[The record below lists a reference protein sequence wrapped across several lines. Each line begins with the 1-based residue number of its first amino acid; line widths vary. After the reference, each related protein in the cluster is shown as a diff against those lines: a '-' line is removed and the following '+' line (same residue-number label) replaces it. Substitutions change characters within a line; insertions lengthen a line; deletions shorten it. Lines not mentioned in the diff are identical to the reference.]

1 MPRTYEHQAV
11 GIWVALVAYFRE
23 DRPVI
28 ASSRSCRV
36 LLLDPALQ
44 SLVQS
49 VCEKHQ
55 WALRVIGDRWD
66 TVLPEESR
74 PKLILLGFAPSDAS
88 SLEFLHDLYLDYPDV
103 SVAAIIGDS
112 LVHVDIMVSPGGRS
126 VVVTPTCPTQPRKF
140 PTWKLVA

>member
-1 MPRTYEHQAV
+1 MIAESEPTELNA
-11 GIWVALVAYFRE
+11 
-23 DRPVI
+23 I
-28 ASSRSCRV
+28 ASFKSCRV

-74 PKLILLGFAPSDAS
+74 PKLILLGFDPGDAS
-88 SLEFLHDLYLDYPDV
+88 SLEFLYDLHRADPNV
-103 SVAAIIGDS
+103 
-112 LVHVDIMVSPGGRS
+112 P
-126 VVVTPTCPTQPRKF
+126 
-140 PTWKLVA
+140 

>member
-1 MPRTYEHQAV
+1 LIAESERTELTA
-11 GIWVALVAYFRE
+11 
-23 DRPVI
+23 I

-74 PKLILLGFAPSDAS
+74 PQLILLGFAPGDVN
-88 SLEFLHDLYLDYPDV
+88 SLEFLHDLYLAYPDV
-103 SVAAIIGDS
+103 SVAAITGDS

-126 VVVTPTCPTQPRKF
+126 VAVTPICPTQPRKF
-140 PTWKLVA
+140 PTWKLIA

>member
-1 MPRTYEHQAV
+1 MIAESEPTE
-11 GIWVALVAYFRE
+11 LNT
-23 DRPVI
+23 I
-28 ASSRSCRV
+28 ASFKSCRV

-74 PKLILLGFAPSDAS
+74 PKLILLGFDPGDPN
-88 SLEFLHDLYLDYPDV
+88 SLEFLHDLYRAYPDV
-103 SVAAIIGDS
+103 PVAAITGDS
-112 LVHVDIMVSPGGRS
+112 LVHVDTMMSPGGRS
-126 VVVTPTCPTQPRKF
+126 VVVTPTRPTQPRKF
-140 PTWKLVA
+140 PTWTLVA